1 MGWYNDSILV
11 LDEAYEI
18 IQNIDSLEK
27 SSINNAAL
35 LDKTKPKIKNCLEN
49 LRSPLDYVANY
60 LFEIYCK
67 DNYPDTKSGKLH
79 IKYPITYKPGKFY
92 GTLRSSFEGL
102 EEKNN
107 EIVKILK
114 SSQPFK
120 QNDNWLSTLTSL
132 VNENKHQ
139 HLSVHKNNKFIKI
152 ENSSYLGLH
161 MEDVTLENCGT
172 ALSLNGIDYDLI
184 NSFPPG
190 MDKNTVDS
198 RYKIYFEDLN
208 APVLATLQE
217 IHAGVSTVINSIN
230 QLEEVESR

>member
-67 DNYPDTKSGKLH
+67 DSYPESKLKDLW

-107 EIVKILK
+107 EIVKIMK

-120 QNDNWLSTLTSL
+120 QNDKWLGTLKDL

-139 HLSVHKNNKFIKI
+139 HLSIHKNNKFIKI
-152 ENSSYLGLH
+152 DNFSYHGIQMEN
-161 MEDVTLENCGT
+161 VTLENCGT
-172 ALSLNGIDYDLI
+172 ALSLGGIDYDLI
-184 NSFPPG
+184 TSFPPG
-190 MDKNTVDS
+190 MDKNTVES
-198 RYKIYFEDLN
+198 RFKIYFEDLN
-208 APVLATLQE
+208 APVIATLHE
-217 IHAGVSTVINSIN
+217 IHGGVSTVINLIN
-230 QLEEVESR
+230 QLEEARS